1 MFGNLNSITA
11 GFVVFLG
18 DCFNRRRRP
27 LVGSST
33 IDRTIDSIDDRF
45 LEFGNIEIFIFI
57 Q

>member
-11 GFVVFLG
+11 GFVGFFG